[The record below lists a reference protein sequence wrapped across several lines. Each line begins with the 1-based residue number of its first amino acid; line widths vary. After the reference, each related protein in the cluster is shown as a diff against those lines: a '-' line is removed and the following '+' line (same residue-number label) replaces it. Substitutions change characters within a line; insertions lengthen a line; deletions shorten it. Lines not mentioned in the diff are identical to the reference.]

1 MANIKTKEVLAAHL
15 QVGQRVAIGG
25 REGFYLIQKIER
37 RGPYVDI
44 DVQGLFWPVCFP
56 ASQWLRIKL

>member
-15 QVGQRVAIGG
+15 CAGQRVAIGG
-25 REGFYLIQKIER
+25 REGFYLIQSVEQ

-44 DVQGLFWPVCFP
+44 EVQGVFYPVCFP
-56 ASQWLRIKL
+56 ASQWLRVKL